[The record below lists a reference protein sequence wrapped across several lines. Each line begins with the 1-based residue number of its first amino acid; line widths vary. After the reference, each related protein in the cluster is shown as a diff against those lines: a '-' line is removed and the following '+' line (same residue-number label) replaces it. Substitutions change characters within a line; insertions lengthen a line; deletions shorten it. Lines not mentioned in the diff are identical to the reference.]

1 MASVPYDVVSTA
13 EARALAAGN
22 PLSFLHV
29 SRAEIDLAPETDPYA
44 DAVYRAAADNL
55 ERLRAEVPFVV
66 EEEAA
71 LFFYRVAEG
80 SHKQTGLAGCFS
92 LDEYDRD
99 IVKRHER
106 TRPDKED
113 DRTRHMLAVGAQTGV
128 VFLAYRASPDV
139 SAVKDRACRESPL
152 IDLTASDGVRHTLW
166 RLNRRDQRAVI
177 EAFGSVPCLY
187 IADGHHRIASAARAR
202 NELAA
207 SNGNNP
213 AAEACYVLGVAFP
226 DAETRILPYNRA
238 VANLADLTPEAF
250 LAAVGKRLPVRPTGS
265 PDPDKGYVSMYLG
278 SRWYTVDLRA
288 AASAASGGV
297 AAALDVAVLQDHV
310 LAPVLRVAD
319 VRTDPRMIFVGGS
332 RGTAELE
339 RLVDSGEAAVAFSMA
354 AVTTDELLRVSDAGE
369 VMPPKSTWFEPKL
382 RDGLLIHLI

>member
-44 DAVYRAAADNL
+44 DTVYRAAADNL

-80 SHKQTGLAGCFS
+80 SHEQTGLAGCFS

-128 VFLAYRASPDV
+128 VFLTYRASPDV
-139 SAVKDRACRESPL
+139 SAVKDRAWRGSPL

-166 RLNRRDQRAVI
+166 CLNRRDQRAVI
-177 EAFGSVPCLY
+177 EAFGGVPCLY

-238 VANLADLTPEAF
+238 VANLADA
-250 LAAVGKRLPVRPTGS
+250 
-265 PDPDKGYVSMYLG
+265 
-278 SRWYTVDLRA
+278 
-288 AASAASGGV
+288 GGV
-297 AAALDVAVLQDHV
+297 LGRRWQTVAGAPYRESGPGQGICVDVSGQPLVHGR
-310 LAPVLRVAD
+310 P
-319 VRTDPRMIFVGGS
+319 PRGRIRCERRGGGGS
-332 RGTAELE
+332 
-339 RLVDSGEAAVAFSMA
+339 
-354 AVTTDELLRVSDAGE
+354 
-369 VMPPKSTWFEPKL
+369 
-382 RDGLLIHLI
+382 